1 MFPMDNIRAFL
12 KKMYFILEGWLLKFK
27 TRKDILFVIE
37 NELMFKYAYEVYQQL
52 SGDKRVRLWFCVVYP
67 ERFNDVSEMKKR
79 FKAGIVPY
87 GLARR
92 IKWDLILYPNHGPY
106 FRNDCP
112 KIYIGH
118 GLGSG
123 KVGRI
128 KDHYV
133 FGKYSLNGNGR
144 VIYKKIFLAGEHV
157 KEQVRKH
164 YPVFYPHVKVVG
176 SLLGD
181 RLVNADIQN
190 SVRSTAPNL
199 DRGKKTVMLAS
210 SWGPH
215 SLIQSQKNKIARGVR
230 NLAGEYNVV
239 ISLHPNNFNK
249 IHFEGVDLAQLFSEM
264 EHENVHIQKPGD
276 DGHLLLPFAD
286 VLVTDMTSL
295 GLYFPL
301 LNKPIIFYDSPGQE
315 YFPDSLNQELRK
327 ASHVTRDVSD
337 LRSDVREALKN
348 FDKEKMEGLAERTF
362 SYRGRARERY
372 SYEIYESLGLK
383 QKL

>member
-1 MFPMDNIRAFL
+1 MARELL
-12 KKMYFILEGWLLKFK
+12 KKIYLLLERYLLALKGKKDVLFI
-27 TRKDILFVIE
+27 VE
-37 NELMFKYAYEVYQQL
+37 NELMFKYAYEVYQRL

-67 ERFNDVSEMKKR
+67 ERFNDMSKMKKR
-79 FKAGIVPY
+79 FRARIVPY

-106 FRNDCP
+106 FRPDCP

-118 GLGSG
+118 GPGSG
-123 KVGRI
+123 KAGRI

-133 FGKYSLNGNGR
+133 FGKYSLDGNGQ
-144 VIYKKIFLAGEHV
+144 VIYEKIFLAGEHAQ
-157 KEQVRKH
+157 KQVREH
-164 YPVFYPHVKVVG
+164 YPVFYPRVRVVG

-181 RLVNADIQN
+181 RLVNAGAQNRVN
-190 SVRSTAPNL
+190 SVAPNL

-215 SLIQSQKNKIARGVR
+215 SLIQSQKNEIIKGVR

-249 IHFEGVDLAQLFSEM
+249 IHFEGVDVGQLFSGVV
-264 EHENVHIQKPGD
+264 HENVYIQKPGD
-276 DGHLLLPFAD
+276 DGHLLLPVAD
-286 VLVTDMTSL
+286 VLVADMTSL

-301 LNKPIIFYDSPGQE
+301 LNRPIIFYDSPGQK
-315 YFPDSLNQELRK
+315 YFPASLNQELMK
-327 ASHVTRDVSD
+327 VSHVTRDVSD
-337 LRSDVREALKN
+337 LRPDVREALRS
-348 FDKEKMEGLAERTF
+348 FDKGKMEELAGKIF
-362 SYRGRARERY
+362 SYRGRSWERY

-383 QKL
+383 EDVSGK